1 MNITAA
7 KYCRLNSSSPNVS
20 VTATING
27 EELSVPMDTEN
38 RHYAAILE
46 WQASPEHYIVLD
58 RTASNGANAGGKVL
72 MENGDNILMDRIEP
86 LEAD

>member
-1 MNITAA
+1 MIISAA
-7 KYCRLNSSSPNVS
+7 KYVSSVAGHNSHLL
-20 VTATING
+20 ATIDG
-27 EELSVPMDTEN
+27 TEKAVPMDAAN

-46 WQASPEHYIVLD
+46 WLASPEHYIVLD

>member
-1 MNITAA
+1 MNIKEA
-7 KYCRLNSSSPNVS
+7 KYYNFQGAVS
-20 VTATING
+20 GIKLTLTD
-27 EELSVPMDTEN
+27 DTEVIVPRKVGN